1 MTRFVF
7 VVSLILTMSSASA
20 QSARE
25 HDACARDVA
34 RFCRS
39 VMNNGDQMVLAC
51 LQQNRQRLSHA
62 CGKVLTE
69 HGQ

>member
-1 MTRFVF
+1 MTRLLCLISFV
-7 VVSLILTMSSASA
+7 LIASSASA

-34 RFCRS
+34 RLCRA
-39 VMNNGDQMVLAC
+39 VMNDGDQVVLSC
-51 LQQNRQRLSHA
+51 LQQHRTRISRA
-62 CGKVLTE
+62 CERVMAE

>member
-1 MTRFVF
+1 MTRLVF
-7 VVSLILTMSSASA
+7 VVPLILITSSASA

-25 HDACARDVA
+25 HDACARDVT
-34 RFCRS
+34 RFCRT
-39 VMNNGDQMVLAC
+39 VINAGDQVVLVC